1 MKWLLEDLGRIGL
14 WIYNPMDGV
23 TVRGSNLEY
32 TCKAVNRWLL
42 CFQEHCSYHLK
53 KPQWYL
59 ITVDYMKIYVGI
71 LSKLH
76 VRKP

>member
-14 WIYNPMDGV
+14 WIYNPVDGV
-23 TVRGSNLEY
+23 TVRGNLEC
-32 TCKAVNRWLL
+32 TCKAVNLWLL
-42 CFQEHCSYHLK
+42 CFLEHCSYYLK
-53 KPQWYL
+53 KPHWYL